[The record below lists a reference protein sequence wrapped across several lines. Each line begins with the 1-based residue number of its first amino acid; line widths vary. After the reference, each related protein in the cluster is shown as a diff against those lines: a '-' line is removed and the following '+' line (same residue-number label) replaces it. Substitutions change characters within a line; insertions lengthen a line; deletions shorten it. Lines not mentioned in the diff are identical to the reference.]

1 MGIIRVEDIHCYA
14 YHGCMEEEG
23 VIGTNFTVTVEVS
36 ADLARSAQSD
46 MLNETVDYVTISEIV
61 QTEMA
66 IRSKLIEHVAQRIL
80 NQLMQR
86 FPSVERS
93 KVLVV
98 KHNAPIQGDVKR
110 VCVELEAFRS
120 ASKSTWNIC

>member
-1 MGIIRVEDIHCYA
+1 
-14 YHGCMEEEG
+14 MEEEG
-23 VIGTNFTVTVEVS
+23 VIGTDFTVTVEVS
-36 ADLARSAQSD
+36 ADLARSSQSD
-46 MLNETVDYVTISEIV
+46 LLSETVDYVTISEIV

-98 KHNAPIQGDVKR
+98 KQNAPIQGDVKR

-120 ASKSTWNIC
+120 ASKSSWNIC

>member
-14 YHGCMEEEG
+14 YHGCMEEEE
-23 VIGTNFTVTVEVS
+23 VIGTDFTVTVEVS

-46 MLNETVDYVTISEIV
+46 LLSETVDYVTISEIV

-86 FPSVERS
+86 FPSGRP
-93 KVLVV
+93 K
-98 KHNAPIQGDVKR
+98 
-110 VCVELEAFRS
+110 
-120 ASKSTWNIC
+120 